1 MTNVIFTPFM
11 KLCLLLKLAESSLIQ
26 VISMQLSILFCI
38 DISHFFT
45 HYFSFHIFLVP
56 IQYHCIFSLL
66 CVVPVACMSIN
77 KKLFSQINIYMLLD
91 FQKKNQTLFNSF
103 LLFFIPKFTLML
115 QYPFPI
121 MITIYKIA
129 PHSIGY
135 LNISIIKG
143 FWIENEF

>member
-1 MTNVIFTPFM
+1 MGMTNVIFTPFM

-66 CVVPVACMSIN
+66 CVVPEACMSSN

-91 FQKKNQTLFNSF
+91 FQKKNQTLIQFVSPLLYSKIHSYAPVSF
-103 LLFFIPKFTLML
+103 P
-115 QYPFPI
+115 YND
-121 MITIYKIA
+121 
-129 PHSIGY
+129 HY
-135 LNISIIKG
+135 L
-143 FWIENEF
+143 